1 MTEDTLTFEPIDT
14 KKLQLKSLDAFAKA
28 LGYERMHWGGSGHGY
43 YSRLKENKH
52 ISNISL
58 RTMCRL
64 HNHGLLTWRWSEDEA
79 KINFDKYKR
88 VTANAAKI
96 VMVVKLQ
103 YDKRL
108 KRIVCQH
115 NSVKFM
121 QPEYESIFLEVG
133 V

>member
-1 MTEDTLTFEPIDT
+1 MTREQVVSYEPTDT
-14 KKLQLKSLDAFAKA
+14 KELQLKSLDAFAKA

-43 YSRLKENKH
+43 YSRLRENKH

-64 HNHGLLTWRWSEDEA
+64 HNHGLLAWRWSDEENTY
-79 KINFDKYKR
+79 NFDKYKC

-96 VMVVKLQ
+96 VQAVKLQ
-103 YDKRL
+103 LDKRL
-108 KRIVCQH
+108 KRIICQH

-121 QPEYESIFLEVG
+121 QPEYESIFLGE
-133 V
+133 